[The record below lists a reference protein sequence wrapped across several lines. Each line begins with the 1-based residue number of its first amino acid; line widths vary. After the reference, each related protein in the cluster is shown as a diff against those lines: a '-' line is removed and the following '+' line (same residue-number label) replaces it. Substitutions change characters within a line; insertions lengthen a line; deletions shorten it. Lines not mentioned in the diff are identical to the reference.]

1 MFSFQQKVSTKSSVF
16 FEIAKK
22 HQGIIHTEGKK
33 QSGETVS
40 KCSQMLNFTTKPK
53 QADKEASINMFKE
66 LKEAMFKK
74 IEV

>member
-1 MFSFQQKVSTKSSVF
+1 MFSFQQK